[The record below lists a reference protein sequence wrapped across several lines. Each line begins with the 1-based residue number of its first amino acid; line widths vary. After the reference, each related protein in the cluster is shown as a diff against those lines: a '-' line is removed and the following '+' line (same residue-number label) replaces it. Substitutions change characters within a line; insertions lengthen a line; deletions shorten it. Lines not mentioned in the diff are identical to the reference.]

1 MKRILLIT
9 ICICSSIFANGDMKK
24 CEEIHNQA
32 DKLAVEEKNKQG
44 ASSMHMLTSATTS
57 DAYKRNYE
65 KCKKDFQE
73 EQIKE
78 RNIKKPNTENIKNQ
92 KN

>member
-1 MKRILLIT
+1 MKKTLLIL
-9 ICICSSIFANGDMKK
+9 ISIYSIVSANGDMKK

-32 DKLAVEEKNKQG
+32 DKLAIEEKNKQG
-44 ASSMHMLTSATTS
+44 TSMHVLTKATTS

-65 KCKKDFQE
+65 KCKKDVELEQE
-73 EQIKE
+73 QTLRKS
-78 RNIKKPNTENIKNQ
+78 NTEHIKNH